1 MQGKIIQWI
10 GDTYFKQEK
19 YDRAL
24 EFYQQALPFA
34 AEVKEKS
41 FKANILVFI
50 GLCYFNQKQYPQAI
64 NFYQQALVV
73 AKEAED
79 TGHEGRILNAIGS
92 AYFQQQQYDSALKF
106 FQQALP
112 VARKA
117 KNESLEID
125 ILANIGDVYSKQK
138 QDDRAIEFYQ
148 QELQTA
154 RKGDKKLLQGNILSF
169 LGNTYFNKND
179 KIRAL
184 EFYQQA
190 LAIFKAVNDRPQQL
204 NTLTR
209 IMRSHDSIALSAR
222 NKKDYTLTMN
232 EANTIIALAPEALNL
247 ARDLKQKSDEKE
259 LTKIQS
265 RAYTLIGDVHQ
276 NLGDLQKAQEFAEQG
291 LKIARQSENLEAE
304 NYALSVIAGVYLSLG
319 EETKYIDLSQRE
331 LEIAQKLK
339 KPVSETR
346 ALLNIASSYQL
357 LGNFQKAIELEE
369 QALTKIELVDIK
381 KLPED
386 RQFYAWETKSD
397 VFWTFSRTYIS
408 LGEYD
413 KALKFAQQRI
423 DLVQT
428 LKKPE
433 LEAAALI
440 GLGNVYTA
448 RQEFE
453 KAVKLTQQAL
463 DIAKQIKNPE
473 IEVDALKQLAKV
485 YVAMGKYQQATELAN
500 LLLETADKNKNIK
513 LKLDAL
519 NILKD
524 VYTAQG
530 NLQKVL
536 DLLQQSLTIAKQ
548 DKNPSSEFWI
558 LVNQATFYISLGDYQ
573 KSLDLS
579 QQALSTAKKVQNPQ
593 LEAASLFLLASVHF
607 AKGEPKKTIEL
618 ANQGLAISQNTKMIW
633 VEMLANAVLSL
644 GYGNLDNDQK
654 AMESAQAL
662 LALTRKAQSPKD
674 EKTALTFLGHIHRK
688 FGRKQEAIK
697 TYNQALAI
705 KVSAKVVG
713 ADSDIYA
720 GLGRAYADLN
730 QPDEAIKNFR
740 EAFTRAEEV
749 RRGFQGLTPDLQAS
763 YWETIAD
770 FDKVKTVDLYR
781 QYADLLLKQGR
792 TVEAQQVLDLI
803 NVRDLREA
811 RTQAKNNSLIAL
823 GFKIQE
829 CDQKKCS
836 PSERS
841 QLLDQVEAINTQ
853 YDKDLKAIEN
863 EIKSRFNKDDG
874 AFDPRFK
881 SKPKEIVEAQ
891 PGTVMISPFV
901 LEDKMWLLLTAPGGV
916 NKAFEVKVSRK
927 ELGQAVKEFR
937 DLMEYCEGR
946 GGSNCTESDI
956 PKIQLASKKLYD
968 LLIKPLE
975 PELKANPVKN
985 LVFGLDRV
993 IRYVPM
999 SALYDGKQY
1008 LIEKYSIYN
1017 ILSST
1022 LTDVKKPNL
1031 QATKDTQVLAM
1042 GVSDGLPNVEKEIDN
1057 IVKIYPGLKFL
1068 NEKFD
1073 FRTLRDNLAGKQ
1085 ILHLA
1090 THGQFISDKKNKT
1103 YESYVLLGKD
1113 ERLTTSK
1120 IKKLTGLDKIHL
1132 VVLSACRTA
1141 LADSLEQDGI
1151 EINSTAY
1158 EFMIGGAKSV
1168 IASLW
1173 EVSDPSTAQL
1183 MEEFYKNLATGKM
1196 TKSEALRKAQLSLL
1210 HPTNKSTEY
1219 SHPYYWSPF
1228 ILMGNGL

>member
-1 MQGKIIQWI
+1 M
-10 GDTYFKQEK
+10 
-19 YDRAL
+19 
-24 EFYQQALPFA
+24 
-34 AEVKEKS
+34 V
-41 FKANILVFI
+41 
-50 GLCYFNQKQYPQAI
+50 
-64 NFYQQALVV
+64 
-73 AKEAED
+73 
-79 TGHEGRILNAIGS
+79 
-92 AYFQQQQYDSALKF
+92 
-106 FQQALP
+106 
-112 VARKA
+112 
-117 KNESLEID
+117 
-125 ILANIGDVYSKQK
+125 
-138 QDDRAIEFYQ
+138 
-148 QELQTA
+148 
-154 RKGDKKLLQGNILSF
+154 
-169 LGNTYFNKND
+169 
-179 KIRAL
+179 
-184 EFYQQA
+184 
-190 LAIFKAVNDRPQQL
+190 
-204 NTLTR
+204 
-209 IMRSHDSIALSAR
+209 
-222 NKKDYTLTMN
+222 
-232 EANTIIALAPEALNL
+232 
-247 ARDLKQKSDEKE
+247 
-259 LTKIQS
+259 
-265 RAYTLIGDVHQ
+265 
-276 NLGDLQKAQEFAEQG
+276 
-291 LKIARQSENLEAE
+291 
-304 NYALSVIAGVYLSLG
+304 
-319 EETKYIDLSQRE
+319 
-331 LEIAQKLK
+331 
-339 KPVSETR
+339 
-346 ALLNIASSYQL
+346 
-357 LGNFQKAIELEE
+357 
-369 QALTKIELVDIK
+369 
-381 KLPED
+381 
-386 RQFYAWETKSD
+386 
-397 VFWTFSRTYIS
+397 
-408 LGEYD
+408 
-413 KALKFAQQRI
+413 
-423 DLVQT
+423 
-428 LKKPE
+428 
-433 LEAAALI
+433 
-440 GLGNVYTA
+440 
-448 RQEFE
+448 
-453 KAVKLTQQAL
+453 
-463 DIAKQIKNPE
+463 
-473 IEVDALKQLAKV
+473 
-485 YVAMGKYQQATELAN
+485 
-500 LLLETADKNKNIK
+500 
-513 LKLDAL
+513 
-519 NILKD
+519 
-524 VYTAQG
+524 
-530 NLQKVL
+530 
-536 DLLQQSLTIAKQ
+536 
-548 DKNPSSEFWI
+548 
-558 LVNQATFYISLGDYQ
+558 
-573 KSLDLS
+573 
-579 QQALSTAKKVQNPQ
+579 
-593 LEAASLFLLASVHF
+593 
-607 AKGEPKKTIEL
+607 
-618 ANQGLAISQNTKMIW
+618 
-633 VEMLANAVLSL
+633 
-644 GYGNLDNDQK
+644 
-654 AMESAQAL
+654 
-662 LALTRKAQSPKD
+662 
-674 EKTALTFLGHIHRK
+674 
-688 FGRKQEAIK
+688 
-697 TYNQALAI
+697 LAI

-763 YWETIAD
+763 FWETIAD

-792 TVEAQQVLDLI
+792 TAEAQQVLDLI

-829 CDQKKCS
+829 CEQKKCS

-937 DLMEYCEGR
+937 DLMEYCEKRYGT
-946 GGSNCTESDI
+946 NCTDADI

>member
-1 MQGKIIQWI
+1 
-10 GDTYFKQEK
+10 
-19 YDRAL
+19 
-24 EFYQQALPFA
+24 
-34 AEVKEKS
+34 
-41 FKANILVFI
+41 
-50 GLCYFNQKQYPQAI
+50 
-64 NFYQQALVV
+64 
-73 AKEAED
+73 
-79 TGHEGRILNAIGS
+79 
-92 AYFQQQQYDSALKF
+92 
-106 FQQALP
+106 
-112 VARKA
+112 
-117 KNESLEID
+117 
-125 ILANIGDVYSKQK
+125 
-138 QDDRAIEFYQ
+138 
-148 QELQTA
+148 
-154 RKGDKKLLQGNILSF
+154 LS
-169 LGNTYFNKND
+169 
-179 KIRAL
+179 
-184 EFYQQA
+184 
-190 LAIFKAVNDRPQQL
+190 
-204 NTLTR
+204 
-209 IMRSHDSIALSAR
+209 
-222 NKKDYTLTMN
+222 
-232 EANTIIALAPEALNL
+232 
-247 ARDLKQKSDEKE
+247 
-259 LTKIQS
+259 IQS
-265 RAYTLIGDVHQ
+265 QSYSLIGNYYVK
-276 NLGDLQKAQEFAEQG
+276 LGYLQKAQEFAEQG

-304 NYALSVIAGVYLSLG
+304 DYALSGLALVYESLG
-319 EETKYIDLSQRE
+319 EQTKNIDLNQRQ

-339 KPVSETR
+339 NPVSEAQ
-346 ALLNIASSYQL
+346 ALLNIASSYQF
-357 LGNFQKAIELEE
+357 LGNYQKTIELEE
-369 QALTKIELVDIK
+369 QALTKIESVDIK

-386 RQFYAWETKSD
+386 RQFYAWETKSL
-397 VFWTFSRTYIS
+397 VFRNFSTTYIS

-413 KALKFAQQRI
+413 KALKFAQQRL

-433 LEAAALI
+433 LEAAALLA
-440 GLGNVYTA
+440 LGNVYAA

-473 IEVDALKQLAKV
+473 IEADALKQLGKV
-485 YVAMGKYQQATELAN
+485 YVAMGKYQEATKLAN
-500 LLLETADKNKNIK
+500 SLLETADKNKNIK

-536 DLLQQSLTIAKQ
+536 ELLQQSLIIAKQ
-548 DKNPSSEFWI
+548 DKNPLSEFWI
-558 LVNQATFYISLGDYQ
+558 LVNQATFYSSLGDYQ
-573 KSLDLS
+573 KGLDLS

-593 LEAASLFLLASVHF
+593 MEAVSLFLLAFLHF
-607 AKGEPKKTIEL
+607 PKGEPQKTIEL
-618 ANQGLAISQNTKMIW
+618 ANQGLAISQKTKMIW
-633 VEMLANAVLSL
+633 LEMLANAVLSL
-644 GYGNLDNDQK
+644 GYGNLNNDQK
-654 AMESAQAL
+654 AVESAQAY

-674 EKTALTFLGHIHRK
+674 EKTALTLLGQIHRK

-705 KVSAKVVG
+705 KIPAKVVG

-730 QPDEAIKNFR
+730 QPNEAIENFR
-740 EAFTRAEEV
+740 KAFTRAEEV

-763 YWETIAD
+763 FWETIAD
-770 FDKVKTVDLYR
+770 FDKVKTVDIYR

-792 TVEAQQVLDLI
+792 TAEAQQVLDLI
-803 NVRDLREA
+803 NVQDLREA
-811 RTQAKNNSLIAL
+811 RTQTKNSSLIAL

-829 CDQKKCS
+829 CGQKKCS

-927 ELGQAVKEFR
+927 QLGQAVKEFR
-937 DLMEYCEGR
+937 DLMEYCEKR
-946 GGSNCTESDI
+946 GGSNCTASDI

-985 LVFGLDRV
+985 LVFALDRV

-1090 THGQFISDKKNKT
+1090 THGQFISDKTNKT
-1103 YESYVLLGKD
+1103 YESYLLLGKN

-1120 IKKLTGLDKIHL
+1120 IKKLIGLDKIHL

-1183 MEEFYKNLATGKM
+1183 MEEFYKKLATGKM
-1196 TKSEALRKAQLSLL
+1196 TKSEALRQAQLSLL
-1210 HPTNKSTEY
+1210 DSNKSTEY

-1228 ILMGNGL
+1228 ILIGNGL